1 MYRQLSVLFKGWI
14 GKIVYRFFTFKALK
28 AFNKNYKVN
37 KDKSAVAKDNLFIC
51 FENALSTFLPEE
63 EPIYAKIGSSHLVW
77 ELFCKMFFTG
87 EAIDPLGLKSY
98 QMAKKKLN
106 EESEDEQDQNI

>member
-1 MYRQLSVLFKGWI
+1 MSPA
-14 GKIVYRFFTFKALK
+14 KALK

-63 EPIYAKIGSSHLVW
+63 KPIYAKIGSSHLVW

-87 EAIDPLGLKSY
+87 EAINPLDLKSY
-98 QMAKKKLN
+98 QIAEEKLD
-106 EESEDEQDQNI
+106 EKSEDEQDQNI